1 MKKKGISLALVIATL
16 TMTTSFGTQVKADP
30 TLDSAKNQYSEA
42 LQKVE
47 AVNEQVRKLDAE
59 ISALVDKQNS
69 TEKSISDKQDEIA
82 KKQEEVE
89 KTKAELQKSEDD
101 FKKRVR
107 AVYKNGNDVVINVLV
122 ESKSMGDLLER
133 TQTVKEVSKRERTIM
148 ETIKTEKVALEKAK
162 SKVEEEVVTLNSLKD
177 ELQKQIDEVNKQKDD
192 QKVALA
198 EAESVKNKYATEV
211 KAIEDQMAAEAA
223 RLQAA
228 RAQQAT
234 ATIAQASNVAPS
246 RGGQE
251 TTTATAAAVLAE
263 AEKHLGKPYV
273 WGAKGPNTFDCSGFV
288 QYVFRQV
295 GISAPAPTYTQETL
309 GTYVAKGQ
317 EQPGDLVF
325 FGQVGNTHH
334 VGIYVGGGMYIHAP
348 QTGDVV
354 KYSYLSGS
362 RDYSF
367 SRRLLN

>member
-1 MKKKGISLALVIATL
+1 ME
-16 TMTTSFGTQVKADP
+16 TM
-30 TLDSAKNQYSEA
+30 
-42 LQKVE
+42 
-47 AVNEQVRKLDAE
+47 
-59 ISALVDKQNS
+59 
-69 TEKSISDKQDEIA
+69 
-82 KKQEEVE
+82 
-89 KTKAELQKSEDD
+89 KAEKIE
-101 FKKRVR
+101 
-107 AVYKNGNDVVINVLV
+107 
-122 ESKSMGDLLER
+122 
-133 TQTVKEVSKRERTIM
+133 
-148 ETIKTEKVALEKAK
+148 LEKAK
-162 SKVEEEVVTLNSLKD
+162 TKVEEEVVALNSLKD
-177 ELQKQIDEVNKQKDD
+177 ELQKQIDEVNKQKEE
-192 QKVALA
+192 QQVALA

-211 KAIEDQMAAEAA
+211 KAIEDEMAAEAA
-223 RLQAA
+223 RLQAL

-234 ATIAQASNVAPS
+234 ATIAQATSTPS
-246 RGGQE
+246 RGSE
-251 TTTATAAAVLAE
+251 STTATAAAVLAE

-273 WGAKGPNTFDCSGFV
+273 WGAKGPNSFDCSGFV

-295 GISAPAPTYTQETL
+295 GISAPAPTYTQEKL

-367 SRRLLN
+367 ARRLLN

>member
-1 MKKKGISLALVIATL
+1 MKKKGICLALVVATL
-16 TMTTSFGTQVKADP
+16 AMTTSFGTQVKADP
-30 TLDSAKNQYSEA
+30 TLDSAKSQYSEA

-47 AVNEQVRKLDAE
+47 AVNEQVRKLDSE
-59 ISALVDKQNS
+59 ISALVDKQNT
-69 TEKSISDKQDEIA
+69 TEQSISEKQDEIA

-133 TQTVKEVSKRERTIM
+133 TQTVKEVSKREKTIM
-148 ETIKTEKVALEKAK
+148 ETIKTEKIALEKAK
-162 SKVEEEVVTLNSLKD
+162 AKVEEEVVTLNSLKD
-177 ELQKQIDEVNKQKDD
+177 ELQKQIDEVNKQKEE
-192 QKVALA
+192 QQVALA

-211 KAIEDQMAAEAA
+211 KAIEDEMAAEAA
-223 RLQAA
+223 RLQAI
-228 RAQQAT
+228 REQQAT
-234 ATIAQASNVAPS
+234 ATIAQATSTPS
-246 RGGQE
+246 RGPE

-263 AEKHLGKPYV
+263 AQKHLGKPYV
-273 WGAKGPNTFDCSGFV
+273 WGAKGPNSFDCSGFV

-295 GISAPAPTYTQETL
+295 GISAPAPTYTQEKL

-334 VGIYVGGGMYIHAP
+334 VGIYVGSGMYIHAP